1 MLTFGTTSSDV
12 AGVLDFLVAVMSYV
26 LQQIVAV
33 ILNCSSSFCCR
44 FTWCVSSLSVKKW
57 ICESST
63 FHIQTPNT
71 MSFQF
76 VDNLEVP
83 IQVENTELS
92 YARLIQ
98 SKLELLYYWLSDG
111 NTVEYKYSMLILCI
125 LTSVLCLYDLV
136 Q

>member
-1 MLTFGTTSSDV
+1 MCKSS
-12 AGVLDFLVAVMSYV
+12 A
-26 LQQIVAV
+26 
-33 ILNCSSSFCCR
+33 
-44 FTWCVSSLSVKKW
+44 
-57 ICESST
+57 

-98 SKLELLYYWLSDG
+98 SKLELLYY
-111 NTVEYKYSMLILCI
+111 
-125 LTSVLCLYDLV
+125 
-136 Q
+136 

>member
-1 MLTFGTTSSDV
+1 
-12 AGVLDFLVAVMSYV
+12 
-26 LQQIVAV
+26 
-33 ILNCSSSFCCR
+33 
-44 FTWCVSSLSVKKW
+44 
-57 ICESST
+57 
-63 FHIQTPNT
+63 

-98 SKLELLYYWLSDG
+98 SNLELLYYWLSDR
-111 NTVEYKYSMLILCI
+111 NIVEYKYSMLILCI